1 MIGRFIHRYRRAVP
15 YVLLLPGLIWLI
27 LFFVIPNVPM
37 FLYSLSEGRA
47 FTPTFQQPP
56 EVWAWWNY
64 PESVTRYADN
74 FRNSIVYGGLATIF
88 TVLIGYPLAYAIA
101 FRGGQYKNLLLFL
114 VIAPF
119 FTSFLIRTISWKIIL
134 GNNGPILTILRDV
147 LGIVPQNFNLLFTP
161 LAVVTGLTYEF
172 LPFMVLPLY
181 VSIEK
186 VDVRLIEAAR
196 DLYAGPWR
204 PRGTTIGAILGGLL
218 GLAIAIGLG
227 YAELTGPEANP
238 AVAVIG
244 AAIGALIGG
253 GIAHLFVTEAF
264 VRITFPLTLPGL
276 FAGSLLVLIP
286 AVGDF
291 VNAELLGNPKTLMI
305 GNVIQSRFLNQ
316 NDYPTASALSFILMA
331 AILVAIVIYAR
342 ALGTDEL
349 QNAAV

>member
-1 MIGRFIHRYRRAVP
+1 MIGRLIHRYRRAVP
-15 YVLLLPGLIWLI
+15 YLLLLPGLVWLI
-27 LFFVIPNVPM
+27 LFFVVPNIPM

-47 FTPTFQQPP
+47 FTPSFQQPP

-64 PESVTRYADN
+64 PESITRYADN

-101 FRGGQYKNLLLFL
+101 FRGGRYKTLLLFM

-134 GNNGPILTILRDV
+134 GNDGPFLTVMRDV
-147 LGIVPQNFNLLFTP
+147 LGVVPANFSVLFTP

-181 VSIEK
+181 VSLEK
-186 VDVRLIEAAR
+186 VDIRLIEAAR

-204 PRGTTIGAILGGLL
+204 PRGTLIGAILGGLL
-218 GLAIAIGLG
+218 GLAIAFGLG
-227 YAELTGPEANP
+227 YASFGENGDLVV
-238 AVAVIG
+238 AVAG
-244 AAIGALIGG
+244 GGLGALIGG
-253 GIAHLFVTEAF
+253 LVAHLFVTEAF
-264 VRITFPLTLPGL
+264 VRVTFPLTLPGL

-286 AVGDF
+286 AVGDY

-305 GNVIQSRFLNQ
+305 GNVIQGRFLNQ

-331 AILVAIVIYAR
+331 AILVAIAIYAR